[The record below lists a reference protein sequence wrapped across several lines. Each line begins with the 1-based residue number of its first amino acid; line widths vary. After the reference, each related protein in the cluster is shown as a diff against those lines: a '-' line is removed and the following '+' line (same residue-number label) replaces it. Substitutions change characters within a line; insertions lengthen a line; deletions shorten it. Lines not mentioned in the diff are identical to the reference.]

1 MNLLFKLSAPGWEKE
16 FSSKEELRKELY
28 QHICGICRK
37 GDEARDPK
45 TNEVIWESS
54 PVDENSSI
62 DELLCTPC
70 GCEFDVEL
78 ENE

>member
-1 MNLLFKLSAPGWEKE
+1 MNVLFKLSAPGWEKE
-16 FSSKEELRKELY
+16 FTSKEELRKELY
-28 QHICGICRK
+28 THMCGICRQ
-37 GDEARDPK
+37 GDKAYDPE

-54 PVDENSSI
+54 PVNENSSI
-62 DELLCTPC
+62 DELLFTAC